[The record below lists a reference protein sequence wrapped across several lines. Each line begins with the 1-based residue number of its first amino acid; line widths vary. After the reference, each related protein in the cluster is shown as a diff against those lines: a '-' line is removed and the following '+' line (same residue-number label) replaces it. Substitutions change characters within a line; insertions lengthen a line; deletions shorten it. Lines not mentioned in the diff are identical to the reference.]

1 MPKTQVFTFLKEYA
15 VMHEVDC
22 FFVDRKVNVK
32 WGFHAIRQY
41 SLEPFRVKF

>member
-1 MPKTQVFTFLKEYA
+1 MKWVF
-15 VMHEVDC
+15 VVV
-22 FFVDRKVNVK
+22 VDRKVNVK